1 MKKAQTSQIKS
12 VQDIIE
18 VKEYVKKQIQSGK
31 PIDQSK
37 MKGLKFARPL

>member
-1 MKKAQTSQIKS
+1 MKKSHTSEIKS
-12 VQDIIE
+12 VKDIVE

-31 PIDQSK
+31 PVDHSK